1 MVVGMAIVEHGL
13 VSVGGGLA
21 AMMLLRELGSA
32 LPDRVAVVDPHLPQ
46 NRPAVHW
53 SYWSSGET
61 PYDRF
66 ATGIWRRARVAD
78 GPPDPIAPFTLRLVR
93 STDVFAHLDRTLAS
107 SPIE

>member
-1 MVVGMAIVEHGL
+1 MVVGMAVHEYD
-13 VSVGGGLA
+13 VVFVGGGLA
-21 AMMLLRELGSA
+21 ALLLLDKLGTA

-46 NRPAVHW
+46 ERPTVHW

-78 GPPDPIAPFTLRLVR
+78 GTPEYIAR
-93 STDVFAHLDRTLAS
+93 S
-107 SPIE
+107 P